1 MNTDPQPQG
10 SQNDLTQVWPP
21 IVDLESMFQNGATWP
36 PRSESKR
43 LTCYKE
49 DIALREN
56 RFNDCWSNYNRL
68 MREDSRKELTLYLG
82 YFWLSTKKSLDM
94 LLGKPPLIAAAD
106 KKSQENQLITDF
118 VEATDFPQVL
128 YEVAA
133 DMDSCGDGVF
143 KIYKDTDDQVK
154 IQSNSPD
161 IWFPVVKPGNL
172 REYQYHVLADIFH
185 KVEQD
190 EWGENKSKAYYLK
203 VEIHNKEQIE
213 HRVYALDTAIRTGM
227 TYTGMAALGMSYT
240 IQEQMNIKAFE
251 DLFPT
256 FQGLPSSG
264 IEQNPLNEFLVIP
277 VPGPRTSK
285 EVYGRSSYGADL
297 KSVAKALIEEY
308 IQREQVLTKHFDPN
322 LIGPKGMFD
331 SYDPV
336 TQKVVMRFGGKYL
349 SYRWDPG
356 MTPPD
361 VHYLEF
367 AQLKAYMDAVQQDI
381 NDLTQKFLNLAEIP
395 PAVLAGSEGQSIGA
409 RVSGV
414 AYRLMLT
421 PLTDK
426 VQRMTRSLQPRAL
439 HTLNL
444 AMELNGTHVD
454 TAVIQFPDPSP
465 KIPLEEAQRVA
476 SLFLG
481 KIISRAQSLR
491 ELNYS
496 DEQVIQIQKEI
507 EDESQSSQIPSIS
520 SPTGVTYGSQKDELG
535 RGSGKAPGSTPQ
547 NFRSQ
552 GRPKHPGLKVE

>member
-1 MNTDPQPQG
+1 MNVNPQPQG
-10 SQNDLTQVWPP
+10 PQNDLSQVFPP
-21 IVDLESMFQNGATWP
+21 LVDLESLFQEGVAWP
-36 PRSESKR
+36 PRSESRR
-43 LTCYKE
+43 LTTYKE
-49 DIALREN
+49 NICLREN
-56 RFNDCWSNYNRL
+56 RFNDCWSDFNRL
-68 MREDSRKELTLYLG
+68 MREDSRKELTLFLG

-94 LLGKPPLIAAAD
+94 LLGKPPIIAAAD
-106 KKSQENQLITDF
+106 KKSYENQLITDF
-118 VEATDFPQVL
+118 VEQTDFPQTL

-133 DMDSCGDGVF
+133 DMDACGDGIF
-143 KIYKDTDDQVK
+143 KIYKDSDDQVK

-161 IWFPVVKPGNL
+161 IWFPVVMPGNL
-172 REYQYHVLADIFH
+172 RGYQYHVLADIFH

-203 VEIHNKEQIE
+203 VEIHSKDEIE

-240 IQEQMNIKAFE
+240 IQEQMNLNAFV
-251 DLFPT
+251 DLFPS
-256 FQGLPSSG
+256 FAGLPSSG
-264 IEQNPLNEFLVIP
+264 IEQNPLGKFLVIP

-297 KSVAKALIEEY
+297 KTVAKALIEEY
-308 IQREQVLTKHFDPN
+308 IQREQVLAKHFDPN

-367 AQLKAYMDAVQQDI
+367 SQLKAYMDAVQQDI

-395 PAVLAGSEGQSIGA
+395 PAVLAGSEGTMGA
-409 RVSGV
+409 RVSGI

-439 HTLNL
+439 QALNL
-444 AMELNGTHVD
+444 AMELAGTHVD

-496 DEQVIQIQKEI
+496 DEQVLQIEKEI
-507 EDESQSSQIPSIS
+507 QDESSQSSLAS
-520 SPTGVTYGSQKDELG
+520 GLTYGRQKVD
-535 RGSGKAPGSTPQ
+535 RQGSKASGGPPQ
-547 NFRSQ
+547 NVRS
-552 GRPKHPGLKVE
+552 

>member
-1 MNTDPQPQG
+1 MNVNPQPQG
-10 SQNDLTQVWPP
+10 PQNDLTQVWPP
-21 IVDLESMFQNGATWP
+21 LIDLEGMFQEGSSWP
-36 PRSESKR
+36 PRSESRR
-43 LTCYKE
+43 LTTYKE
-49 DIALREN
+49 NIALREN
-56 RFNDCWSNYNRL
+56 RFNDTWSNFNRL

-82 YFWLSTKKSLDM
+82 YFWLASKKSLDM
-94 LLGKPPLIAAAD
+94 LLGKPPIIAAAD
-106 KKSQENQLITDF
+106 KKSAENDLITNF
-118 VEATDFPQVL
+118 VEATDFPQTL

-133 DMDSCGDGVF
+133 DMDACGDGLF

-172 REYQYHVLADIFH
+172 REYQYHVLADVFH
-185 KVEQD
+185 RVVQD

-213 HRVYALDTAIRTGM
+213 HRVYCLDTAIRTGM

-240 IQEQMNIKAFE
+240 IQEQMNLNAFI
-251 DLFPT
+251 DLFPS
-256 FQGLPSSG
+256 FQGLPSDG
-264 IEQNPLNEFLVIP
+264 IEQNPLGEFLVIP

-297 KSVAKALIEEY
+297 KTVAKALIEEY
-308 IQREQVLTKHFDPN
+308 IQREQVLAKHFDPN

-367 AQLKAYMDAVQQDI
+367 SQLKAYMDAVQQDI
-381 NDLTQKFLNLAEIP
+381 DALTRQFLTLAEIP
-395 PAVLAGSEGQSIGA
+395 PASLAATDEHTGA
-409 RVSGV
+409 RISGV

-439 HTLNL
+439 HALNL
-444 AMELNGTHVD
+444 AMELAGTHVD

-465 KIPLEEAQRVA
+465 KIPLEEAQRVSA
-476 SLFLG
+476 LFLG

-496 DEQVIQIQKEI
+496 DEQVIQIEEEI
-507 EDESQSSQIPSIS
+507 QNEASQSSQISSINE
-520 SPTGVTYGSQKDELG
+520 PTGFMA
-535 RGSGKAPGSTPQ
+535 RSGFK
-547 NFRSQ
+547 
-552 GRPKHPGLKVE
+552 K